1 MVERMLLY
9 PRHIGAL
16 RAVRASIHT
25 VVAGLDAERLTS
37 SEPVPFEEAL
47 NAEFEP
53 TRKGEIWGGLYDC
66 CLFRF
71 RGEVPASAKGKH
83 VVLIIDT
90 EGEGLAR
97 DMTAGGAPMQ
107 GLTHIM
113 SAIDAVQSV
122 PGKRVVEFLDC
133 AEGGERVDV
142 MVDAGFNDIVRKHKK
157 VRLGKAVIAV
167 RDDLAVR
174 YYYDYL
180 VLFQLLIE
188 LLLSLLPVAHCP
200 SPSCSWDSP
209 YYILF
214 HPALLP
220 CVQSLAEHYPQQT
233 IL

>member
-25 VVAGLDAERLTS
+25 VIAGLDAERLTS

-90 EGEGLAR
+90 GGEGLAR
-97 DMTAGGAPMQ
+97 
-107 GLTHIM
+107 
-113 SAIDAVQSV
+113 
-122 PGKRVVEFLDC
+122 
-133 AEGGERVDV
+133 
-142 MVDAGFNDIVRKHKK
+142 
-157 VRLGKAVIAV
+157 
-167 RDDLAVR
+167 
-174 YYYDYL
+174 
-180 VLFQLLIE
+180 
-188 LLLSLLPVAHCP
+188 
-200 SPSCSWDSP
+200 
-209 YYILF
+209 
-214 HPALLP
+214 P
-220 CVQSLAEHYPQQT
+220 CRG
-233 IL
+233 